1 MRKTLDGR
9 DMHYGRELGG
19 EGVNGY
25 SWIQIETLVGHVDNM
40 VSASLWV
47 KWMIV
52 CRGEVEYEGE
62 GSYDVTLDMRV
73 MEK

>member
-1 MRKTLDGR
+1 MDLNDR
-9 DMHYGRELGG
+9 
-19 EGVNGY
+19 V
-25 SWIQIETLVGHVDNM
+25 LVGHVHSKFLL
-40 VSASLWV
+40 VHGV